1 MITTRVKVENL
12 VKIAESVMEITMS
25 DENQQ
30 LLPGCTCGAH
40 IDLYFPNGIT
50 RAYSLT
56 QASSNQPMQQ
66 YVVAVGLVPKSRGGS
81 EYVHSILKVG
91 DLLSVG
97 QPRNL
102 FELVQDTLPVLLIAG
117 GIGITPLRAMALDL
131 NRQGR
136 AWRLVYAARSRSHAA
151 YAKELTAFGDS
162 VQFHFDDEHE
172 NRPLEVDKLLSD
184 IPAQTHIYCCGPTA
198 MMELVR
204 KCAAKHSQDHLHFES
219 FNAASDLQSNEG
231 HSFSVLLA
239 REGKTIDIS
248 KDQTILDALETHGI
262 VVPSVCREGVCGSCE
277 CTVLEGDIDHRD
289 VILSAEEKAA
299 GQTMMICV
307 SRAKGNRLVL
317 DL

>member
-1 MITTRVKVENL
+1 LITTQVKVEKL

-30 LLPGCTCGAH
+30 LLPSYTCGAH

-66 YVVAVGLVPKSRGGS
+66 YVVAVGLAPKSRGGS

-102 FELVQDTLPVLLIAG
+102 FKLVQDTLPVLLIAG

-204 KCAAKHSQDHLHFES
+204 KCAAKHSPDHLHFES

-248 KDQTILDALETHGI
+248 NDQTILDALETHGI